1 MGCMPDYVYVLYVQT
16 RCSCWAHRDAESRQP
31 AWLQESAH
39 SLWALLCRT
48 HGISLS
54 LSPLR
59 VVLMR
64 KVCVW
69 PHVLFKW
76 VVCCCVV
83 YIPQLTV
90 SLFSPRR
97 CLCELINGMLC
108 VNPVCV
114 IPNMSRYLL
123 LALALRLRAVCVR
136 VYVFVCVRTAPQAA
150 HRHTHKHGDRPT
162 EWQTDWHT
170 ITQGSRQARWV
181 SFFSFFS
188 GYAPVSCTCTATH
201 THTHVVYPHRHTCPH
216 RHTHAHPLRVM
227 CVFFSEMNPAVMAS
241 DSRCADGQRERVCF
255 LSLLTRFLC
264 SPREEKSLA
273 LLGPCAALYR
283 IGVVC
288 IAWAWCVR
296 VCAHWALSLCV
307 WLAMSCTYIFLRM
320 CNTIYWRC
328 TDSHTCP
335 TDKQTD
341 RQTLHA
347 THRVPVACATCEHK
361 ILLFF
366 F

>member
-1 MGCMPDYVYVLYVQT
+1 MFLY
-16 RCSCWAHRDAESRQP
+16 A
-31 AWLQESAH
+31 
-39 SLWALLCRT
+39 
-48 HGISLS
+48 
-54 LSPLR
+54 
-59 VVLMR
+59 
-64 KVCVW
+64 
-69 PHVLFKW
+69 
-76 VVCCCVV
+76 
-83 YIPQLTV
+83 
-90 SLFSPRR
+90 
-97 CLCELINGMLC
+97 CELPHRQHTDTHINMETDQ
-108 VNPVCV
+108 
-114 IPNMSRYLL
+114 PN
-123 LALALRLRAVCVR
+123 
-136 VYVFVCVRTAPQAA
+136 
-150 HRHTHKHGDRPT
+150 DR
-162 EWQTDWHT
+162 QTDIRSHRALDRHAECLFFLFFPAMLL
-170 ITQGSRQARWV
+170 SHAHAR
-181 SFFSFFS
+181 
-188 GYAPVSCTCTATH
+188 PH